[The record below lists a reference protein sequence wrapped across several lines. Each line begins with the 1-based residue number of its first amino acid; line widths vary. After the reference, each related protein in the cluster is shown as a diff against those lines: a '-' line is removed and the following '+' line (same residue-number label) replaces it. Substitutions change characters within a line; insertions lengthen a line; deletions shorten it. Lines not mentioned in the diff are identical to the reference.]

1 MLRFAEPLPPISA
14 FARNDLDEFLSEA
27 VALAERINRR
37 LSERASLPAGES
49 PSSSIEP
56 VEN

>member
-1 MLRFAEPLPPISA
+1 MLQFATPIPPTST
-14 FARNDLDEFLSEA
+14 FARDDLDEFLSEA

-37 LSERASLPAGES
+37 LGERTSPPAAMTA
-49 PSSSIEP
+49 SSSSAP